1 MKYINKLLAFII
13 FTFILTLTVSSEEV
27 VRISFVVSETLIEHA
42 DKESTLAVLN
52 SYYINTESMI
62 LPYLE
67 LECTQCLIMK
77 PLSFPCHIRSRK
89 MILQY
94 YIKYDRI
101 FRMTTGFGKNRA
113 KLKTKILLLIFLI
126 LLIQITII
134 SSLSLFIFNRQIS
147 RTAEI
152 ELTRE
157 LNSTKLSLEGLKN
170 RLYNRIHLLRYTLES
185 MKESE
190 LNRLRLFDIISTHFS
205 SIKADRAVLL
215 NEEGTTIFSLH
226 REGSIY
232 PVEKELNLGDFR
244 FVVNK
249 IVLSR
254 ESKSG
259 LYLVSGTKIYHNS
272 GKRFYLFFIN
282 NLDNNFANNLFKET
296 GINFALFSGDSIFST
311 VVPEFKLPTG
321 SITKTTPIWIS
332 SIPYLAKIETISTDI
347 PEGVTLVVLRSA
359 LQDNLYK
366 RQLTSIF
373 LASFFITLIVS
384 LGYAVGITNRILV
397 PFYEL
402 NSWMSKYLETG
413 TLEELTIERKDEIG
427 FLTRTSRTI
436 VQKLISE
443 ENIIRKQLD
452 EISFLNKYNTEIMNN
467 LKAGVLM
474 VEYNG
479 SISFYNNFFE
489 SLLELK
495 GTDIKGQYIE
505 NIFNEYFIPEG
516 DWPDYPSIDLTRDH
530 EYPVRL
536 KSGIPEELKFIVKI
550 SPLPESGDSQKTLI
564 LMGDIT
570 ATERL
575 WNKIMVTEKISSMGL
590 LSAGMAHEINNPLG
604 SILSHIS
611 YLKTVEKDEEKI
623 DSIKWIES
631 ETRRIG
637 DIVTRVLTFSR
648 ESESKSEPS
657 NINSIIEEVIDIS
670 KFSIKNRKIE
680 IKNKLWNKESLIS
693 TIAKDEFK
701 QIFLNLFL
709 NATQAIRESGI
720 VTIETKRDMNNILI
734 IISDSGHGI
743 KAEDLKNIFNPF
755 FSTKAL
761 TNTSGLGLSITYS
774 IIQKAGGDI
783 EIASIPEEGTIV
795 KVKLPKLKIREH
807 NDEYPNS

>member
-1 MKYINKLLAFII
+1 
-13 FTFILTLTVSSEEV
+13 
-27 VRISFVVSETLIEHA
+27 
-42 DKESTLAVLN
+42 
-52 SYYINTESMI
+52 MI
-62 LPYLE
+62 
-67 LECTQCLIMK
+67 
-77 PLSFPCHIRSRK
+77 
-89 MILQY
+89 
-94 YIKYDRI
+94 
-101 FRMTTGFGKNRA
+101 TGFWKNRA

-147 RTAEI
+147 RTTEF

-157 LNSTKLSLEGLKN
+157 LENTKLSLESLKN
-170 RLYNRIHLLRYTLES
+170 RLYNRIHLLRYTLEN
-185 MKESE
+185 MKESD
-190 LNRLRLFDIISTHFS
+190 LNRLRLYDIISTHFS

-215 NEEGTTIFSLH
+215 NEDGTTIFSLH

-232 PVEKELNLGDFR
+232 PVEKELDLNDFR
-244 FVVNK
+244 FVMNK
-249 IVLSR
+249 IVLSK
-254 ESKSG
+254 ENKSG

-272 GKRFYLFFIN
+272 GKKFYLFFIN

-311 VVPEFKLPTG
+311 VVPGFKLPTDR
-321 SITKTTPIWIS
+321 ITNTTLIWIS
-332 SIPYLAKIETISTDI
+332 SIPYQARIETISTDI
-347 PEGVTLVVLRSA
+347 PEGVTLIVLRSA

-373 LASFFITLIVS
+373 LASFFITLIIS

-413 TLEELTIERKDEIG
+413 TLGELTIERRDEIG
-427 FLTRTSRTI
+427 FITRTSRTI

-474 VEYNG
+474 VEHNG
-479 SISFYNNFFE
+479 SISFYNNYIE

-495 GTDIKGQYIE
+495 GSDIRGKSVEDIFTD
-505 NIFNEYFIPEG
+505 YFTPEG
-516 DWPDYPSIDLTRDH
+516 EWPDYPSIDLTRDR

-536 KSGIPEELKFIVKI
+536 KSGRQEELKFIVKA
-550 SPLPESGDSQKTLI
+550 SPLPESADSQKTLI
-564 LMGDIT
+564 VLEDIT

-575 WNKIMVTEKISSMGL
+575 WNRIMLTEKVSSMGL

-604 SILSHIS
+604 SILSHIG
-611 YLKTVEKDEEKI
+611 YLKTVETDDEKI

-637 DIVTRVLTFSR
+637 DIVMKVLTFSR
-648 ESESKSEPS
+648 TSESVNEPS
-657 NINSIIEEVIDIS
+657 DINNIINEVIDIS
-670 KFSIKNRKIE
+670 KFSIKNKKIE
-680 IKNKLWNKESLIS
+680 IKKKLYREESLLSSIS
-693 TIAKDEFK
+693 KDEFK

-709 NATQAIRESGI
+709 NATQAISDSG
-720 VTIETKRDMNNILI
+720 VVAIETKNESDCILI

-761 TNTSGLGLSITYS
+761 KNTSGLGLSITYS

-783 EIASIPEEGTIV
+783 EIASTPEEGTIV
-795 KVKLPKLKIREH
+795 KVKLPVLEQEDIRI
-807 NDEYPNS
+807 